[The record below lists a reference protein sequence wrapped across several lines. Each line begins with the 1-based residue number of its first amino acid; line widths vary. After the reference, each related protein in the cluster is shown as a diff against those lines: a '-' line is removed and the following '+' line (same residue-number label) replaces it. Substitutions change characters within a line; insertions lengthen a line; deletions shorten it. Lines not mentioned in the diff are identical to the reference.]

1 MRILKRFLIT
11 PLLILS
17 LVLPPKQARADM
29 FGGDVAVLVQIL
41 AQAIQQLAQL
51 RAILG
56 TGKDTLGLLEDINRG
71 LRDGLSII
79 QIINPNFNPG
89 ILGNIDDVNKLLS
102 VLSQLYGHIPQ
113 TADAQ
118 MQSTHDQTVAE
129 SLSMN
134 SRLYRF
140 ADQVDSERDRII
152 SHSQYANPQGSA
164 KLTNQAIAVLIGVS
178 TQLLRT
184 NSAMLKIMAEN
195 LALQNKKEKLSSEQ
209 FKTQYEGISKALS
222 SLPEDPK
229 LSLPSGGN

>member
-1 MRILKRFLIT
+1 MKVFKRFFIT

-17 LVLPPKQARADM
+17 LVLPPQRAKADM

-51 RAILG
+51 RAILN
-56 TGKDTLGLLEDINRG
+56 TGNDTLGLLEEINRG

-102 VLSQLYGHIPQ
+102 VLSQLYGKVPP

-118 MQSTHDQTVAE
+118 MQNTHDQTVAE
-129 SLSMN
+129 SFSMN
-134 SRLYRF
+134 SRLYKY
-140 ADQVDSERDRII
+140 ADQVDMERDRII
-152 SHSQYANPQGSA
+152 SHSQAVNPQGAA
-164 KLTNQAIAVLIGVS
+164 KLQNQAIAVLIGVS

-209 FKTQYEGISKALS
+209 FKAQYDGISKAIS

-229 LSLPSGGN
+229 LSAPSGGN

>member
-1 MRILKRFLIT
+1 MRRLKRLFIA
-11 PLLILS
+11 PILAAS
-17 LVLPPKQARADM
+17 LVLSPAPAKADM

-56 TGKDTLGLLEDINRG
+56 TGQDTLGLLEDINRG

-102 VLSQLYGHIPQ
+102 VLTQLYGRVPH

-118 MQSTHDQTVAE
+118 MQNTHDQTVAE

-134 SRLYRF
+134 SRLFSY
-140 ADQVDSERDRII
+140 ADQVDRERDRIL
-152 SHSQYANPQGSA
+152 SHSQVVSPQGSA
-164 KLTNQAIAVLIGVS
+164 KLQNQAIAVLIGVS

-184 NSAMLKIMAEN
+184 NSSMLKIMAEN

-209 FKTQYEGISKALS
+209 FRAQYDGISKALS
-222 SLPEDPK
+222 TLPEDPK
-229 LSLPSGGN
+229 LSFPGGN